1 MCPRRKESRK
11 AVPEH
16 REVERYCHPR
26 PAIPGQPQYSGYN
39 ERTGNLTMTQLT
51 HAEMQDR
58 LSWSADAVQ
67 RPVWRRS
74 PQKYPTFACNGF
86 SSQGNLDQPRYKPWQ
101 HGRKPEAEGKGDSP
115 GSSNQSTV
123 RTC

>member
-1 MCPRRKESRK
+1 MVSMCLRRKESRK

-16 REVERYCHPR
+16 RGVSCCCTPR
-26 PAIPGQPQYSGYN
+26 PAIPGQPQSSGRN
-39 ERTGNLTMTQLT
+39 ERTGSLTMTQLT
-51 HAEMQDR
+51 HVEVQDR
-58 LSWSADAVQ
+58 LSWSADSVQ

-86 SSQGNLDQPRYKPWQ
+86 SSQGDLDQPRYKSWQ

-115 GSSNQSTV
+115 RSSNSQL
-123 RTC
+123 